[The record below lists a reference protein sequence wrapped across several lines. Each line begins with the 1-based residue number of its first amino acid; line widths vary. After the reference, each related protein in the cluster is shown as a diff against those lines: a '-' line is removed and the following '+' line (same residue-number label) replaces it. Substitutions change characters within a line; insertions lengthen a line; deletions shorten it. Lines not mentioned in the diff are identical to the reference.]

1 MDLNG
6 HILRK
11 ALANNIC
18 GPWAKRIELA
28 EDKHALMQ
36 MYVDG
41 IDFCLKNEFPSN
53 GDLISLAGDIINQ
66 YGVYVAQGI
75 NLHNQS
81 FAALLGACSA
91 EIRYSDYSVSNLYIK
106 HTSQVNI
113 ITTDNAVVMIDVF
126 DKTTLNVEAYGN
138 SRVMVNIYG
147 TAKVNHTQSGNA
159 IIKIVHKNKSTY

>member
-41 IDFCLKNEFPSN
+41 IDFCIKNEFPSN
-53 GDLISLAGDIINQ
+53 GDLINLAGDIIND
-66 YGVYVAQGI
+66 YGVYVAQEVS
-75 NLHNQS
+75 LHNSS
-81 FAALLGACSA
+81 FAVLLGACTGDLH
-91 EIRYSDYSVSNLYIK
+91 YSDYVVANLYVK
-106 HTSQVNI
+106 HTTKANI
-113 ITTDNAVVMIDVF
+113 IASDNAVVMIDVF
-126 DKTTLNVEAYGN
+126 DKTTAQISAYGN